1 MSKAKSHIIQV
12 PIYLY
17 VDVTDA
23 ELRNIDIDFIV
34 EKKVID
40 KYKTF
45 DGELHLSTDLLMF
58 DDWDIYETEYE
69 VES

>member
-1 MSKAKSHIIQV
+1 MKAKSHIIQV

-17 VDVTDA
+17 VDVTEE
-23 ELRNIDIDFIV
+23 ELKYPDVDFTI
-34 EKKVID
+34 ETKVLER
-40 KYKTF
+40 YKNS

-69 VES
+69 ES

>member
-1 MSKAKSHIIQV
+1 MKAKSHIIQV

-17 VDVTDA
+17 VDVTEE
-23 ELRNIDIDFIV
+23 ELKHPDVDFTI
-34 EKKVID
+34 EEKVIAR
-40 KYKTF
+40 YKNS

>member
-1 MSKAKSHIIQV
+1 MKVKNHIIQV

-17 VDVTDA
+17 VDVTNEEFHGD
-23 ELRNIDIDFIV
+23 NIDFLI
-34 EKKVID
+34 EEKVIA
-40 KYKTF
+40 KYKTY

-69 VES
+69 D